1 MSDQKDRMPD
11 NLPLIICAAV
21 GGLFLAALTIISALT
36 DIPAF
41 PATLIFLIIYCAS
54 LGAAAVILR
63 RHPAATFRLGER
75 ERASV
80 GSLMTSTMRDIA
92 APAVI
97 TTGEGKIV
105 WSNTAAE
112 NAAGSDGTLA
122 GLEIGT
128 VLGASTAEITAVEGN
143 AGLRITAGGKPYRA
157 RAYEMNTPDRKYYL
171 VMLDPLDELEAA
183 EARADDELSVIAYVT
198 LDNLEELAKYA
209 RVSYREA
216 ANHAEEILRS
226 WVENMDGIMREYD
239 RDKFLTVF
247 PQKRLGDAESDKF
260 SVLDDVR
267 SVKTG
272 DSGMSL
278 TVSMGI
284 STAGETVAER
294 EKEAAAALETALQRG
309 GDQVVIKRR
318 GASGYE
324 YFGGRTKSVREST
337 KVDSRVVYERLAGIL
352 SGAGNVLIMGHKNP
366 DFDCIGASVGLARLA
381 SLFTD
386 DVRIVVDMQN
396 RNFTVCTEGLRR
408 ELAAEG
414 RELFVNAANGLDMI
428 RSDTLLI
435 ITDVNNLAICES
447 PEIAANAFRTV
458 IIDHHRKAGDF
469 KNEPELTY
477 IEPSASSACELVAEM
492 LGFSGIGQPGSSGH
506 RGLSRREADI
516 MLAGIMV
523 DTQDFTRSTTARTFS
538 AALYLREC
546 GASSEIAR
554 TFFYE
559 DLTSYITES
568 KLGSEVCI
576 YRSRIAIAVGRGT
589 AAGVDPDDSAALAAA
604 RAADRVTASKAADKM
619 LTVRGVAAAFV
630 LLETDGEVMI
640 SARSDGSVNVQLVLE
655 QLGGGGHFDAAGAQ
669 IRGDGVKD
677 VLTRLKACIDAYLA

>member
-469 KNEPELTY
+469 NNEPELTY

-589 AAGVDPDDSAALAAA
+589 AAEVDPDDSAALAAA